1 MGFRCEMCDE
11 FLNLF
16 QLSKLCNTCYNI
28 RTIIKA
34 YNSELILEELQ
45 NKFLVIKKDTS
56 LKQEEKPKED
66 TLLKDINDKVIE
78 EVKPNLNKDLLEDL
92 KKKLKHHNR
101 NLILENDEI
110 D

>member
-1 MGFRCEMCDE
+1 MCDE

-16 QLSKLCNTCYNI
+16 QLSKLCNTCYHI

-34 YNSELILEELQ
+34 YNSNLILEELQ
-45 NKFLVIKKDTS
+45 NKFLVIKKDTP
-56 LKQEEKPKED
+56 LK
-66 TLLKDINDKVIE
+66 LKDINDKVIE
-78 EVKPNLNKDLLEDL
+78 ETKPNLNKNLMEDL